1 MRTVECLRGRLLA
14 ERVASKAAKEDAD
27 QLTKRLDELEKKL
40 AGEVRVRNRAE
51 RRLRRAIKKLESLKI
66 LDVELSEGSIG
77 SLSSNGRSDHQ
88 APEAEERNGPG
99 SLTTRGSVLASGPS
113 GDPDPD
119 ADRESSEGSCTQV
132 NSSSRDGS
140 WCSVASEQSRPGS
153 CMDLA
158 GNTTN
163 CSSEGSCG
171 DHDSEREHLDASSGC
186 GSAKSEEAF
195 YESDDRLALS
205 RGLVE
210 PPPPAACEG
219 PRTQDND
226 THAGEVRAM
235 DHEEEEETNKLAIV
249 LADPQSQQQGDV
261 ESVLLALRRVKE
273 QLRYTMNQELAAPT
287 RSSTPT
293 ERACHTR
300 KPCSSHRCP
309 KFGCL
314 PRVLQ

>member
-27 QLTKRLDELEKKL
+27 QLTKRVHPYIFISYLLQQHIPYCSTLFLVSIGSHTNRTIFSVDFDGRFGSQLDELEKKL

-113 GDPDPD
+113 GDPDAD

-171 DHDSEREHLDASSGC
+171 DHDSERYNICVQINSMPI
-186 GSAKSEEAF
+186 GS
-195 YESDDRLALS
+195 
-205 RGLVE
+205 
-210 PPPPAACEG
+210 
-219 PRTQDND
+219 
-226 THAGEVRAM
+226 
-235 DHEEEEETNKLAIV
+235 
-249 LADPQSQQQGDV
+249 
-261 ESVLLALRRVKE
+261 
-273 QLRYTMNQELAAPT
+273 
-287 RSSTPT
+287 
-293 ERACHTR
+293 
-300 KPCSSHRCP
+300 
-309 KFGCL
+309 
-314 PRVLQ
+314 